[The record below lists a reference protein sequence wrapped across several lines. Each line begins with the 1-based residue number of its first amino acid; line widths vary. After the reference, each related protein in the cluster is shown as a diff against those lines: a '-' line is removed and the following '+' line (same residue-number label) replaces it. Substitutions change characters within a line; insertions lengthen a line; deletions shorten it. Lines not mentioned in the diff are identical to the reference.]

1 MRAGHRDLLTALLD
15 ACRRGLV
22 THEDAA
28 KLVGIRKSELGDLVA
43 WRMVEAA
50 AWRTFQA
57 AFHHA
62 FPECNVNLWRL
73 PSVDRRIDV
82 MWRDQIASWC
92 RHHTAHEAEW
102 LPASQPQLFAPL
114 SNAARDFSE
123 PEKRDAWENMDG
135 SDDRSPAH
143 LSRALPRVVGQL
155 PGYDRAA

>member
-22 THEDAA
+22 THEEAA
-28 KLVGIRKSELGDLVA
+28 KLIGIRKSELGDLVA

-62 FPECNVNLWRL
+62 FPECSASLWRL
-73 PSVDRRIDV
+73 PSVDLKADD
-82 MWRDQIASWC
+82 MWRGDITTTC
-92 RHHTAHEAEW
+92 RNYTAEEAAQ
-102 LPASQPQLFAPL
+102 LQPP
-114 SNAARDFSE
+114 E
-123 PEKRDAWENMDG
+123 PGIEYRWENTDG

-143 LSRALPRVVGQL
+143 HARVLSRDTGQQL
-155 PGYDRAA
+155 FDEAA

>member
-1 MRAGHRDLLTALLD
+1 MRRSPDDLLTALLD

-22 THEDAA
+22 THEEAA
-28 KLVGIRKSELGDLVA
+28 KLIGIRKRELGDLVA

-57 AFHHA
+57 AFNHA
-62 FPECNVNLWRL
+62 FPECDARLWRL
-73 PSVDRRIDV
+73 QSVDLKADEL
-82 MWRDQIASWC
+82 WRAGLASAC
-92 RHHTAHEAEW
+92 RHHTADEAGR

-123 PEKRDAWENMDG
+123 PEKRDAWENIDG

-143 LSRALPRVVGQL
+143 LARALSRATGQQL
-155 PGYDRAA
+155 FDEAA

>member
-1 MRAGHRDLLTALLD
+1 MRRSPDDLLTALLD

-22 THEDAA
+22 THEEAA
-28 KLVGIRKSELGDLVA
+28 KLIGIRKRELGDLVA
-43 WRMVEAA
+43 WRMVETA

-62 FPECNVNLWRL
+62 FPECNASLWRL
-73 PSVDRRIDV
+73 QSVDLKADDHWRIGP
-82 MWRDQIASWC
+82 ASAC
-92 RHHTAHEAEW
+92 RQHTADEAEG
-102 LPASQPQLFAPL
+102 LPSSQRQLFAPV

-143 LSRALPRVVGQL
+143 LSRALSRDIGQQL
-155 PGYDRAA
+155 FDEAA